1 MRLPL
6 RYWRVLQA
14 ILFQLIW
21 LIAVIGNNEWL
32 WLSCICFAIHLAFT
46 PCISVDLILLP
57 LGFIGFCVDMAFY
70 QLGLYSFQEW
80 PYWLL
85 ILWFG
90 FVLNF
95 GHSFH
100 FLSRFST
107 KSLSL
112 IGAIGGCYAYL
123 ISWKLGA
130 VDLPLGIFVS
140 GIIIAAC
147 WAFLFPLLEKSER
160 FIRGLG
166 DA

>member
-1 MRLPL
+1 MSLPL
-6 RYWRVLQA
+6 SYWRILQA
-14 ILFQLIW
+14 VIFQLIW
-21 LIAVIGNNEWL
+21 LIAVLGNNEWL
-32 WLSCICFAIHLAFT
+32 WLSLIFFSIHLFFT
-46 PCISVDLILLP
+46 PSLSVDLKLLP
-57 LGFIGFCVDMAFY
+57 LGFIGFSVDMSFY
-70 QLGLYSFQEW
+70 QLGLYSFQTW

-85 ILWFG
+85 VLWLA

-107 KSLSL
+107 KVHSL

-130 VDLPLGIFVS
+130 VELPLGILLS
-140 GIIIAAC
+140 GIIIAAA
-147 WAFLFPLLEKSER
+147 WAFLFPLLAKSER
-160 FIRGLG
+160 YIRELG